1 MPEYGWVNFLSEAET
16 LRRASDLMAKG
27 EINNAIVLLEQ
38 ALLTRSRSEKI
49 REMLADFLARANQ
62 PKKAREH
69 KKAIIESSNLHGS
82 DIDLPDETDF
92 AYLEAQSSQLEEAE
106 YHFDQNAS
114 QQKPSPRPTL
124 RLKTSS
130 QNDQEGSAD
139 KGKIRYKQ
147 CEAEAPSPTRE
158 ERLAKS
164 EHHDPAA
171 LSLTKSDQSG
181 SKTHNEQHS
190 ETEKAA
196 SSHGKSSSTLESDV
210 QDSSNTA
217 RKTLTLKSPRQ
228 PVADGD
234 RREVRVV
241 YKPRSEKEILANDE
255 VDSEQVSITTQP
267 VVDLTQEM
275 TSVQPE
281 PHDRKQLDAENL
293 PVKPNDL
300 EPNSQSTT
308 TPLPSQTI
316 EDEEPKWEEDDFEFL
331 NDYVDEQELEDES
344 TSAGGLQQIVLDDDS
359 EEGFSFDDNEADL
372 YDFWDDE
379 SDEPEDDSENISVLE
394 NQLTREERARIVA
407 VECILEFDWHTKNLP
422 FLIEVFSTPGWSS
435 TRRAL
440 EREVHAGAT
449 VDELELGFAVKRL
462 WQESSR
468 YWITF
473 SKAWASGESADATYR
488 HCSWKQALHLVR
500 LFEQLPTLD
509 EVYDLL
515 EREFEYWYHN
525 RILRLCFPA
534 FNKYLFLYRLNS
546 RNETSMFN
554 AFELPEEHDG
564 LEAEWLSQPHSNPME
579 KLNALGI
586 DLVEKYTTK
595 RYYASDLYT
604 NEYMLELYKRSGKSG
619 KGDTE

>member
-16 LRRASDLMAKG
+16 LRRASDLVAKG
-27 EINNAIVLLEQ
+27 ELNNAIALLEQ

-49 REMLADFLARANQ
+49 REVLADLLVSANQ

-69 KKAIIESSNLHGS
+69 KDAIIESSIAHGS
-82 DIDLPDETDF
+82 DSDLPDETDF
-92 AYLEAQSSQLEEAE
+92 AYLEAQASQLEEAE
-106 YHFDQNAS
+106 FHFDQNAS

-130 QNDQEGSAD
+130 QNDQKGSAD
-139 KGKIRYKQ
+139 KGKIKYKQ
-147 CEAEAPSPTRE
+147 REAVAPPSTRE
-158 ERLAKS
+158 EHLAES
-164 EHHDPAA
+164 VHQEPAA
-171 LSLTKSDQSG
+171 SSLSQGDQSG
-181 SKTHNEQHS
+181 SKTDNELHS
-190 ETEKAA
+190 EPDNVPLDG
-196 SSHGKSSSTLESDV
+196 GKSSPLEADIHDIKNNV
-210 QDSSNTA
+210 

-228 PVADGD
+228 TVADSD
-234 RREVRVV
+234 RREVPVF

-267 VVDLTQEM
+267 VVDSTQEM

-293 PVKPNDL
+293 PVKPDDV
-300 EPNSQSTT
+300 EPNTESLMAPLQSQA
-308 TPLPSQTI
+308 I
-316 EDEEPKWEEDDFEFL
+316 EDKEAEWEEDDFEL
-331 NDYVDEQELEDES
+331 LTDYVDEQELEDES
-344 TSAGGLQQIVLDDDS
+344 TSAGGLQKIVLDDDS
-359 EEGFSFDDNEADL
+359 EESFSFDDNEADL

-379 SDEPEDDSENISVLE
+379 SDEPEDDSENTSVLE

-564 LEAEWLSQPHSNPME
+564 LEAEWLSQPHSNPMG

-595 RYYASDLYT
+595 GYYASDLYT

>member
-1 MPEYGWVNFLSEAET
+1 MPEYGWVNFLSEPET
-16 LRRASDLMAKG
+16 LRRASDLVAKG
-27 EINNAIVLLEQ
+27 EIKNAIALLEQ
-38 ALLTRSRSEKI
+38 ALVTRSRSEKI
-49 REMLADFLARANQ
+49 REVLAGLHARAGQ

-69 KKAIIESSNLHGS
+69 KDAIIERSIAHGS
-82 DIDLPDETDF
+82 DSDLPDEVDF

-106 YHFDQNAS
+106 FHFDQNAS
-114 QQKPSPRPTL
+114 QQKASPRPTL

-139 KGKIRYKQ
+139 KGKIIYKQ
-147 CEAEAPSPTRE
+147 REAVAPPSTRE
-158 ERLAKS
+158 EHLAES
-164 EHHDPAA
+164 VHQEPAA
-171 LSLTKSDQSG
+171 SSLSLGDQSG
-181 SKTHNEQHS
+181 SKTDYGLHS
-190 ETEKAA
+190 EPDNVPLDG
-196 SSHGKSSSTLESDV
+196 GKSSPLEADV
-210 QDSSNTA
+210 HDIKSNV

-228 PVADGD
+228 PVTDND
-234 RREVRVV
+234 RREVPVF
-241 YKPRSEKEILANDE
+241 YKTKSEKDALANDKGE
-255 VDSEQVSITTQP
+255 GVQVSVTTQP
-267 VVDLTQEM
+267 VADSTQEM
-275 TSVQPE
+275 IPVQPE
-281 PHDRKQLDAENL
+281 THDGESLDAESL
-293 PVKPNDL
+293 PVKPDDV
-300 EPNSQSTT
+300 EPNTESSMAPLQSQA
-308 TPLPSQTI
+308 I
-316 EDEEPKWEEDDFEFL
+316 EDKEAEWEEDDFEFL
-331 NDYVDEQELEDES
+331 TDYVDEQELEDES
-344 TSAGGLQQIVLDDDS
+344 TSAGGLQKIVLDDDS
-359 EEGFSFDDNEADL
+359 EESFSFDDNEADL

-379 SDEPEDDSENISVLE
+379 SDEPEDDSEDSSVLE

-407 VECILEFDWHTKNLP
+407 VECILEFNWHTKKLP

-440 EREVHAGAT
+440 EREVNAGAT
-449 VDELELGFAVKRL
+449 VDELELAFAVKRL

-509 EVYDLL
+509 EVYDWL

-554 AFELPEEHDG
+554 AFDLPEEHDG

-595 RYYASDLYT
+595 SYYASDLYT
-604 NEYMLELYKRSGKSG
+604 DEYMLELCKRSGKSG